1 MSGFLLNERHG
12 PVVVLTMNQPD
23 KRNALSE
30 EHEMLEFVE
39 MCDQLA
45 RDTSVKAV
53 VLTGAGSA
61 FSSGGNIKH
70 MRDKKGFS
78 AGSPL
83 QIRNA
88 YRQGI
93 QRIPLALYE
102 LDIPTIAAV
111 NGPAI
116 GAGMDLSCMC
126 DIRIASEQAQFA
138 SSFVKLGIVPA
149 DGGAWLLARTVG
161 APRAM
166 ELMLTGETIDA
177 RRAQEIGLVNS
188 VVPHAQLME
197 AALAMAHKIA
207 ANPGPTL
214 RLSKKLLRESLH
226 ASLASSLEMA
236 AAYQALAHYTRDH
249 DEAVRAF
256 LEKRAPRFTGE

>member
-1 MSGFLLNERHG
+1 MSDFLLTERHG
-12 PVVVLTMNQPD
+12 NIVVLTMNQPD

-30 EHEMLEFVE
+30 EHEMLEFVDV
-39 MCDQLA
+39 CDALA

-53 VLTGAGSA
+53 ILTGAGSS
-61 FSSGGNIKH
+61 FSAGGNIKH

-88 YRQGI
+88 YRNGI
-93 QRIPLALYE
+93 QRIPLALYD
-102 LDIPTIAAV
+102 LDVPTIAAV

-126 DIRIASEQAQFA
+126 DIRIASDKALFA

-161 APRAM
+161 VPRAM

-177 RRAQEIGLVNS
+177 ARAKELGLVNH
-188 VVPHAQLME
+188 VVPHDQLME
-197 AALAMAHKIA
+197 HAMQMAAKIA

-214 RLSKKLLRESLH
+214 RLSKTLLRESLH
-226 ASLASSLEMA
+226 MQLGTSLEMA
-236 AAYQALAHYTRDH
+236 AAYQALAHYTKDH
-249 DEAVRAF
+249 DEAVHAF
-256 LEKRAPRFTGE
+256 IDKRPPQFTGE